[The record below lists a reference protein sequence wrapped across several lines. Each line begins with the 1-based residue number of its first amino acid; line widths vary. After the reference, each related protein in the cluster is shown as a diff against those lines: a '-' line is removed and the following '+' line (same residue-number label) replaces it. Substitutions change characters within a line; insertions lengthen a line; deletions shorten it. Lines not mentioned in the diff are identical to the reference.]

1 MTLGRYS
8 TRYGSVLFF
17 LAGVAISSIK
27 LVRGT
32 NSTSSPVPTRT
43 ANVSWTRTTGTDTLS
58 VANDTVGGDGNIT
71 TRINNTIQSKNDS
84 VKPLDQDSEYWSE
97 EDYYYPLYEDIRVF
111 FPRFFSV
118 LHKRKLLQKSGYKEP
133 INRAKRNVKEK
144 KYVSME
150 SIPLLDKNHN

>member
-27 LVRGT
+27 LVCGA
-32 NSTSSPVPTRT
+32 NSTSSPVPTGP
-43 ANVSWTRTTGTDTLS
+43 ANVSWARTAETDALS
-58 VANDTVGGDGNIT
+58 VTNNTVGGDGSNIT
-71 TRINNTIQSKNDS
+71 TGINDTSQSKNDS
-84 VKPLDQDSEYWSE
+84 VKVLDQNSEYWSE
-97 EDYYYPLYEDIRVF
+97 DDYYYPLYEDIRVI

-133 INRAKRNVKEK
+133 TSRIKRNVKEK
-144 KYVSME
+144 KYM
-150 SIPLLDKNHN
+150 PMQNMPLDKNT